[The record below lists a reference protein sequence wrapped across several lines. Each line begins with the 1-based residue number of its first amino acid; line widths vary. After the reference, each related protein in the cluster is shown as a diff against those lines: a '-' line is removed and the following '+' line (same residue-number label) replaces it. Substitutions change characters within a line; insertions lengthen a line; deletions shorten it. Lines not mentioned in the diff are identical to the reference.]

1 MAVAHQLVTPSFR
14 NILVATDFSH
24 ESAIAFR
31 YAQVI
36 ARLQDSRMHALHV
49 KGEYSYHVLGPE
61 QLRSVKAAHSNAEL
75 KKLFQGVPKQMP
87 MRHGDIWEMINNVV
101 EHRHI
106 DLLVVGTRA
115 RKGLDRLIR
124 GSVAE
129 DVLRYA
135 HCPVLTVGPGVKLH
149 GFAEPQI
156 RTILL
161 PTDFDPRS
169 DSPRYA
175 AWLCNELRAKLTV
188 LHVSQEFSRRHA
200 EVELAGVPG
209 SAPDHLQPGG
219 GQIGNHGKN
228 ARRWDPGVDTPMPG
242 AGAKQLGKLMEE
254 TSLWCKPD
262 SLLEYGEPS
271 AKILEIARKLNPDL
285 IVLGARFAEPEK
297 LNSALARSTVTRVI
311 AGAGCPVLTVRQ
323 KEI

>member
-1 MAVAHQLVTPSFR
+1 MAVAHQLVTPSVR
-14 NILVATDFSH
+14 NVLLATDFSH
-24 ESAIAFR
+24 ESAMAFR
-31 YAQVI
+31 YAQLI
-36 ARLQDSRMHALHV
+36 ARLHDSRMHALHV
-49 KGEYSYHVLGPE
+49 NGEYSYQVLDPVQVGT
-61 QLRSVKAAHSNAEL
+61 VNAAHSAAEL
-75 KKLFQGVPKQMP
+75 KDLFQGVPKQMP

-101 EHRHI
+101 ERHHI
-106 DLLVVGTRA
+106 ELLVVGTRA
-115 RKGLDRLIR
+115 RKGLDRLLR

-135 HCPVLTVGPGVKLH
+135 RCPVLTVGPGVKLH
-149 GFAEPQI
+149 GKSEPQI
-156 RTILL
+156 RSVLL
-161 PTDFDPRS
+161 PTDFDSRS

-175 AWLCNELRAKLTV
+175 AWLCNNFRAKLTV

-219 GQIGNHGKN
+219 GLIKNHLKN
-228 ARRWDPGVDTPMPG
+228 GRPWDPGVDTPMPG
-242 AGAKQLGKLMEE
+242 AGAKQLRKLIEE
-254 TSLWCKPD
+254 TSLWCKPE

-271 AKILEIARKLNPDL
+271 VKILEVARKLQPDL

-323 KEI
+323 KEA